1 MWGRHGDSTAH
12 GPGRLL
18 LESDSDLETV
28 LLGPES
34 FKTLTRPWEPPRAGR
49 AGGGGGPGAHRGSLR
64 GRGWPAPSVWLLHA
78 LSSLSPQG
86 RVPNPRA
93 VFQLVPPLWVQGA
106 RGRVF
111 AAVTAP
117 A

>member
-12 GPGRLL
+12 GPGRLLL

-49 AGGGGGPGAHRGSLR
+49 AGGGGGALR
-64 GRGWPAPSVWLLHA
+64 LTGA
-78 LSSLSPQG
+78 LSGGEAGPPRLCGCCTRSHLCP
-86 RVPNPRA
+86 PRA
-93 VFQLVPPLWVQGA
+93 VSLT
-106 RGRVF
+106 RGLFSSWSHPSGCRGLGDVSLLL
-111 AAVTAP
+111 
-117 A
+117 